1 VNHEE
6 SIFTITVTESELT
19 LLVNALSYLEKRQ
32 LFIAAMESHQNRQ
45 SEAIDRCEAARK
57 QPHLPRSC
65 VPLGRRRGHDERKRK
80 LRVLDPLPRRRL
92 GLDSPDLHNFNP
104 SSLRAHGRFAL
115 RTTCAHCGSEVR
127 RKEFNFERRTLEIS
141 VLFCECGFSMA
152 LPSRDIMAAFNLRRP
167 TDKMLE
173 EVIPVLRAWIAFSLV
188 QGVPTERER
197 VLLEEISAYLAKG
210 GVGI

>member
-1 VNHEE
+1 
-6 SIFTITVTESELT
+6 
-19 LLVNALSYLEKRQ
+19 
-32 LFIAAMESHQNRQ
+32 
-45 SEAIDRCEAARK
+45 
-57 QPHLPRSC
+57 
-65 VPLGRRRGHDERKRK
+65 
-80 LRVLDPLPRRRL
+80 
-92 GLDSPDLHNFNP
+92 
-104 SSLRAHGRFAL
+104 
-115 RTTCAHCGSEVR
+115 
-127 RKEFNFERRTLEIS
+127 
-141 VLFCECGFSMA
+141 MA